1 MNLKRRRVCG
11 LCSYSRVVPYIL
23 FDNVNFKQNEVVGFY
38 GCYAAMK
45 LMSKYNKEKR
55 TMSYQDLVPER
66 KAVDDTIKDLA
77 VVLEEIGWSTPLS
90 AITKEQIQKII
101 ITTLNS
107 YRDHLHEH
115 IGVEDKKVEDFLNVN
130 GVEIPTERY
139 EEVEGRKVKVTGK
152 GKNKKYLEPPYDDEI
167 PWLKP

>member
-1 MNLKRRRVCG
+1 MDLKRRRVCG

-23 FDNVNFKQNEVVGFY
+23 FDNANYKPNEIIGFY
-38 GCYAAMK
+38 GCKDA
-45 LMSKYNKEKR
+45 LDVMSKYNKEKR
-55 TMSYQDLVPER
+55 KMSYQDLVPER
-66 KAVDDTIKDLA
+66 KAVDDTMKDLA

-101 ITTLNS
+101 IKTLNS

-115 IGVEDKKVEDFLNVN
+115 IGVEDKAEEFLNVN

-139 EEVEGRKVKVTGK
+139 EEVEGKKVKVTGS
-152 GKNKKYLEPPYDDEI
+152 GKSKKYHEPFDDDI
-167 PWLKP
+167 PW

>member
-66 KAVDDTIKDLA
+66 KELFKYSF
-77 VVLEEIGWSTPLS
+77 ST
-90 AITKEQIQKII
+90 
-101 ITTLNS
+101 
-107 YRDHLHEH
+107 Y
-115 IGVEDKKVEDFLNVN
+115 
-130 GVEIPTERY
+130 
-139 EEVEGRKVKVTGK
+139 
-152 GKNKKYLEPPYDDEI
+152 
-167 PWLKP
+167 

>member
-23 FDNVNFKQNEVVGFY
+23 FDNVNFKSNEVVGFY

-45 LMSKYNKEKR
+45 IMSKYNKEKR

-115 IGVEDKKVEDFLNVN
+115 IGVEDKKAEDFLNVN
-130 GVEIPTERY
+130 GVEIPTER
-139 EEVEGRKVKVTGK
+139 GKVTGS
-152 GKNKKYLEPPYDDEI
+152 GKNKKYHEPFDDDI
-167 PWLKP
+167 PWL